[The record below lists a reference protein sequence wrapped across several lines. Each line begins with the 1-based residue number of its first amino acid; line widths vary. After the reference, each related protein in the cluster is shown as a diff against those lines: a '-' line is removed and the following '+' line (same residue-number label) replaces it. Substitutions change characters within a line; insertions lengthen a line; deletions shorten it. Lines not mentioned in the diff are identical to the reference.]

1 VTGADADPRRDRAL
15 GAVLGLAVGDAL
27 GTTVE
32 FEARGTF
39 PPVTGMTGGGPF
51 NLKPGEWTD
60 DTSMALCLLDSLAHD
75 PRLDERDLM
84 DRFVRWWRHGENS
97 VTGRCFD
104 IGITTRAALSHYERT
119 GDPIAGSTDP
129 HTSGNGGIMRLA
141 PVVLVAPDD
150 PDRAADLA
158 RRQSRTT
165 HSSQA
170 CLDAADLLAR
180 ILVAGIGGA
189 GKEALRAGEERAY
202 VPEIA
207 AIANGAWRGKTRDAI
222 ASSGYV
228 VHTLEAAVWCVERG
242 ETFADAM
249 LTAVNLGD
257 DADSV
262 AAVAGQIAGALWG
275 AEAIPTP
282 WRLSLAW
289 NDRLWGTADGL
300 QCNRRQTYESSNK
313 HSASIDFSVLRNP
326 PAVARSLG

>member
-1 VTGADADPRRDRAL
+1 MTGADADPRRDRAL

-39 PPVTGMTGGGPF
+39 PPVTGMIGGGPF

-104 IGITTRAALSHYERT
+104 IGITTRAALSHYEKT

-129 HTSGNGGIMRLA
+129 RSSGNGGIMRLA

-165 HSSQA
+165 HASQA

-180 ILVAGIGGA
+180 TLVAAIGGA
-189 GKEALRAGEERAY
+189 GKEALRAGEGRAY

-207 AIANGAWRGKTRDAI
+207 AIANGAWRGKNRDAI

-228 VHTLEAAVWCVERG
+228 VHTLEAAVWCVERADG
-242 ETFADAM
+242 FADAV
-249 LTAVNLGD
+249 LEAVNLGD

-262 AAVAGQIAGALWG
+262 GAVAGQIAGAVWG
-275 AEAIPTP
+275 EKCMPSAWIFQ
-282 WRLSLAW
+282 LSW
-289 NDRLWGTADGL
+289 QSRIRNTI
-300 QCNRRQTYESSNK
+300 E
-313 HSASIDFSVLRNP
+313 VLRTI
-326 PAVARSLG
+326 

>member
-1 VTGADADPRRDRAL
+1 VTGADADARRDRAL

-32 FEARGTF
+32 FKARGTF
-39 PPVTGMTGGGPF
+39 PPVAGMTGGGPF
-51 NLKPGEWTD
+51 DLKPGEWTD

-75 PRLDERDLM
+75 PSLDERDLM

-104 IGITTRAALSHYERT
+104 IGNATRAALARYERT
-119 GDPIAGSTDP
+119 GDPIAGSTDL

-150 PDRAADLA
+150 PDRAAELA

-165 HSSQA
+165 HASPA

-180 ILVAGIGGA
+180 ILAAAIGGA
-189 GKEALRAGEERAY
+189 GKDALWAGEGRDY
-202 VPEIA
+202 GPEIA
-207 AIANGAWRGKTRDAI
+207 AIANGTWRNKDRDAI

-228 VHTLEAAVWCVERG
+228 VHTLEAAVWCVGRAEG
-242 ETFADAM
+242 FADAV
-249 LTAVNLGD
+249 LEAVNLGD

-262 AAVAGQIAGALWG
+262 GAVTGQIAGTVWG
-275 AEAIPTP
+275 AEAIPAA
-282 WRLSLAW
+282 WRSRLAW
-289 NDRLWGTADGL
+289 HDVIRTAVDRL
-300 QCNRRQTYESSNK
+300 QCN
-313 HSASIDFSVLRNP
+313 
-326 PAVARSLG
+326 

>member
-1 VTGADADPRRDRAL
+1 VTGADADPLRDRAL

-39 PPVTGMTGGGPF
+39 PPVTAMVGGGPF

-75 PRLDERDLM
+75 PRFDERDLM
-84 DRFVRWWRHGENS
+84 DRFVRWRRHGENS

-104 IGITTRAALSHYERT
+104 IGITTRAALFHYERT
-119 GDPIAGSTDP
+119 GDPIAGATDP
-129 HTSGNGGIMRLA
+129 RSSGNGGIMRLA

-165 HSSQA
+165 HASPA

-189 GKEALRAGEERAY
+189 GKEALRAGEGRAY
-202 VPEIA
+202 VAEIA
-207 AIANGAWRGKTRDAI
+207 AIANGAWRGKDRDTI

-242 ETFADAM
+242 ETFAEAV

-262 AAVAGQIAGALWG
+262 GAVAGQIAGGVGG
-275 AEAIPTP
+275 AGAIPP
-282 WRLSLAW
+282 VWQLSLSW
-289 NDRLWGTADGL
+289 RDRI
-300 QCNRRQTYESSNK
+300 ES
-313 HSASIDFSVLRNP
+313 
-326 PAVARSLG
+326 VARGKCDYQRSQDNYILL

>member
-1 VTGADADPRRDRAL
+1 VTGADAEARRDRAL

-32 FEARGTF
+32 FKARGTF
-39 PPVTGMTGGGPF
+39 PPVTGMTGSGPF

-104 IGITTRAALSHYERT
+104 IGNATRAALARYERT
-119 GDPIAGSTDP
+119 SDPIAGATDP

-141 PVVLVAPDD
+141 SVVLVAPDD
-150 PDRAADLA
+150 PDRAAELA

-165 HSSQA
+165 HASPA
-170 CLDAADLLAR
+170 CLDGADLLSR
-180 ILVAGIGGA
+180 ILVAAFGGA
-189 GKEALRAGEERAY
+189 GKEALRAGECRAY
-202 VPEIA
+202 GPEIA
-207 AIANGAWRGKTRDAI
+207 AIANGAWRRKGRDGI

-228 VHTLEAAVWCVERG
+228 VHTLEAAVWCVARADG
-242 ETFADAM
+242 FADAV
-249 LTAVNLGD
+249 LEAVNLGD

-262 AAVAGQIAGALWG
+262 GAVAGQIAGAVWG
-275 AEAIPTP
+275 AQVISPALVDVVA
-282 WRLSLAW
+282 WRERIETS
-289 NDRLWGTADGL
+289 T
-300 QCNRRQTYESSNK
+300 
-313 HSASIDFSVLRNP
+313 SIALEKNALLRWA
-326 PAVARSLG
+326 AVY

>member
-1 VTGADADPRRDRAL
+1 MGSDAKRERAL

-32 FEARGTF
+32 FQARGTF

-104 IGITTRAALSHYERT
+104 IGNATRAALARYERT
-119 GDPIAGSTDP
+119 SDPIAGATDP

-141 PVVLVAPDD
+141 SVVLVAPDD
-150 PDRAADLA
+150 PDRAAELA

-165 HSSQA
+165 HASPA
-170 CLDAADLLAR
+170 CLDGADLLAR
-180 ILVAGIGGA
+180 ILAAAIGGA
-189 GKEALRAGEERAY
+189 GKEALQAGEERAY

-207 AIANGAWRGKTRDAI
+207 PIANRAWRGKDRDAI

-228 VHTLEAAVWCVERG
+228 VHTLEAAVWCVERADG
-242 ETFADAM
+242 FADAV
-249 LTAVNLGD
+249 LEAVNLGD
-257 DADSV
+257 DADTV
-262 AAVAGQIAGALWG
+262 GAVAGQIAGAMWG
-275 AEAIPTP
+275 VEAIPAA
-282 WRLSLAW
+282 WRPQLAW
-289 NDRLWGTADGL
+289 HDVIRTAVDRLE
-300 QCNRRQTYESSNK
+300 CN
-313 HSASIDFSVLRNP
+313 
-326 PAVARSLG
+326 